1 MAKLLKL
8 RRGSTSQHSSFTGA
22 EGEVTIDTTK
32 DTAVVHDG
40 AQAGGRPLARE
51 DMSNV
56 SSASI
61 AGQLGTDS
69 IAVGKIAAGTLP
81 SDVKVDT
88 DNIITGAVT
97 TGKIATGTIING
109 DISSSAAIAG
119 TKISPNFGSQS
130 ILTTGGCDTGN
141 LTVTGQVVARKSQE
155 PQIVL
160 QDSDSGNTG
169 TAAETG
175 ISFRDGGGTQ
185 QSMIGHSNSGDKDF
199 YLDTAGADHRI
210 NFRVGGS
217 STQLEIESSAVNVTG
232 NLNVTNGVDVTGN
245 MTVTGT
251 VDGRD
256 VAADGSKLD
265 GIDSGAKDD
274 QTKAEIDALNI
285 NADQVDGLH
294 ASSFVRSDQNDTMNG
309 AYTINTAT
317 DEKIV
322 LQGSSEPYIR
332 WREGTTDKAY
342 IQWSNA
348 GYFYLVNQES
358 GEWLRI
364 GSGANGL
371 EFSHDGTTST
381 VWHAGNDGSGSGLHA
396 DLLDGV
402 QGSSYL
408 RSDAD
413 DTATRRIVFSNNET
427 DNEDTMATGTGN
439 LGGIEIYNLSLIH
452 I

>member
-51 DMSNV
+51 DMTNV

-322 LQGSSEPYIR
+322 LQGSSEPYICLLYTSPSPR
-332 WREGTTDKAY
+332 D
-342 IQWSNA
+342 
-348 GYFYLVNQES
+348 
-358 GEWLRI
+358 
-364 GSGANGL
+364 GL
-371 EFSHDGTTST
+371 LSRMP
-381 VWHAGNDGSGSGLHA
+381 
-396 DLLDGV
+396 
-402 QGSSYL
+402 SS
-408 RSDAD
+408 A
-413 DTATRRIVFSNNET
+413 
-427 DNEDTMATGTGN
+427 
-439 LGGIEIYNLSLIH
+439 
-452 I
+452 

>member
-81 SDVKVDT
+81 SDVKITDSNVSGNLTIESADIVD
-88 DNIITGAVT
+88 
-97 TGKIATGTIING
+97 GTIVNA
-109 DISSSAAIAG
+109 DVNASAAIAG

-185 QSMIGHSNSGDKDF
+185 QSMICLLYTSD
-199 YLDTAGADHRI
+199 
-210 NFRVGGS
+210 
-217 STQLEIESSAVNVTG
+217 
-232 NLNVTNGVDVTGN
+232 
-245 MTVTGT
+245 
-251 VDGRD
+251 
-256 VAADGSKLD
+256 AADD
-265 GIDSGAKDD
+265 
-274 QTKAEIDALNI
+274 
-285 NADQVDGLH
+285 
-294 ASSFVRSDQNDTMNG
+294 
-309 AYTINTAT
+309 
-317 DEKIV
+317 
-322 LQGSSEPYIR
+322 
-332 WREGTTDKAY
+332 
-342 IQWSNA
+342 
-348 GYFYLVNQES
+348 
-358 GEWLRI
+358 
-364 GSGANGL
+364 
-371 EFSHDGTTST
+371 
-381 VWHAGNDGSGSGLHA
+381 
-396 DLLDGV
+396 
-402 QGSSYL
+402 
-408 RSDAD
+408 
-413 DTATRRIVFSNNET
+413 
-427 DNEDTMATGTGN
+427 
-439 LGGIEIYNLSLIH
+439 
-452 I
+452 